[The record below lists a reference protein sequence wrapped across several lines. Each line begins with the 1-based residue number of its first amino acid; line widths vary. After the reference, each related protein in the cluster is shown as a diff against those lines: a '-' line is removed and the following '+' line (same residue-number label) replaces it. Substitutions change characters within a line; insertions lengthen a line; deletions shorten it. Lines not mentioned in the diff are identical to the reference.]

1 VRNIKVL
8 LLAINVHNSYH
19 YYSLALGFLKAYALK
34 DKVVSKYADI
44 EIMDFCVRCNDVEQI
59 LFYIAESVPD
69 VIGLSCYCWN
79 AGQIS
84 DLARLA
90 KQVIPRLKVVVG
102 GPEVGPAA
110 DQYLQENKAID
121 VIVRGEGEATF
132 SEVLKHY
139 ITGQPPLAK
148 IPGIS
153 YRENGQV
160 VHNVDRALI
169 ENLDDIP
176 SPYLTGVLRPRDK
189 VTYIETYRGCV
200 YKCAYCFE
208 GKNYEKLRFFSLE
221 RVEQEIRCILD
232 NPYVNSFSFIDPVF
246 NLKKERFDDILSLIA
261 KLNSHR
267 KQLHTI
273 EIMTE
278 LLSEKSVAG
287 LKKAGVVSI
296 ETGPQSA
303 HPETIKNVKRF
314 FDRSKFVGGIKLL
327 KKEKIKILCDLILGL
342 PGDNFFRF
350 SKSIKFVMALQPETI
365 IFSTLHVLPGSYL
378 FENADEF
385 KLRFD
390 QKAPH
395 YVLSNY
401 SFPYEELIK
410 AQVMAKSVGK
420 EYNLS

>member
-1 VRNIKVL
+1 MKNIKVL
-8 LLAINVHNSYH
+8 LLAINVHNNYH

-34 DKVVSKYADI
+34 DKVISEYADI
-44 EIMDFCVRCNDVEQI
+44 EIIDFCVRCNDVEQI
-59 LFYIAESVPD
+59 LFYITESAPD
-69 VIGLSCYCWN
+69 VIGFSCYCWN

-90 KQVIPRLKVVVG
+90 KQVMPKLKILVG
-102 GPEVGPAA
+102 GPEVGPVA
-110 DQYLQENKAID
+110 DRYLQENEAID
-121 VIVRGEGEATF
+121 VIIRGEGEETF

-153 YRENGQV
+153 YWRNGKVIQ
-160 VHNVDRALI
+160 NVDRPLI

-176 SPYLTGVLRPRDK
+176 SPYLTGVLQPRDR

-221 RVEQEIRCILD
+221 RVEQEVKYILD
-232 NPYVNSFSFIDPVF
+232 SPYVNSFSIIDPVF
-246 NLKKERFDDILSLIA
+246 NLKKERFDEITSLMA
-261 KLNSHR
+261 RVNTQR

-278 LLSEKSVAG
+278 LLSKESVIQ

-303 HPETIKNVKRF
+303 YPETIKNVRRF
-314 FDRSKFVGGIKLL
+314 FDQDKFIDGIKLL
-327 KKEKIKILCDLILGL
+327 KEQKIKILCDLIIGL

-350 SKSIKFVMALQPETI
+350 GKSIKFVMTLQPDTI

-378 FENADEF
+378 FENASEF

-401 SFPYEELIK
+401 SFSYDELMK
-410 AQVMAKSVGK
+410 AQIMANSVGK